1 MLWKWMQLFKMSRAG
16 PARSSKDELTS
27 SFIRLFK
34 REENSSV
41 SSSQISPRVPLAE
54 VGSHIQGLTVWSQG
68 KGRGSVSPWASI
80 WAPLAPP
87 GYRGSA
93 GSLPTSPTA
102 ALSLI
107 LLLLALSYSTL
118 YPWECCSSRFPQ
130 VFLYNIIVLLSRLPY
145 ACICLNGQMWAFSI
159 MPLSSGESQ
168 VPAQLPLK
176 KWTWI
181 EEKADGA
188 RRGPGE
194 DI

>member
-1 MLWKWMQLFKMSRAG
+1 M
-16 PARSSKDELTS
+16 
-27 SFIRLFK
+27 
-34 REENSSV
+34 

-118 YPWECCSSRFPQ
+118 YP
-130 VFLYNIIVLLSRLPY
+130 
-145 ACICLNGQMWAFSI
+145 
-159 MPLSSGESQ
+159 
-168 VPAQLPLK
+168 
-176 KWTWI
+176 
-181 EEKADGA
+181 
-188 RRGPGE
+188 
-194 DI
+194 